1 MNILEN
7 LYYGNLCEYDRKI
20 PPQIRPLQDK
30 IANLY
35 EEIKEKLS
43 KEDFTL
49 FEKFLDS
56 YDDLQEKSIID
67 KYVRGFKTGLLI
79 GLEAFNITF

>member
-35 EEIKEKLS
+35 KEIKEKLS

-56 YDDLQEKSIID
+56 YETYK
-67 KYVRGFKTGLLI
+67 KKVLLI
-79 GLEAFNITF
+79 NMYEASKPDY